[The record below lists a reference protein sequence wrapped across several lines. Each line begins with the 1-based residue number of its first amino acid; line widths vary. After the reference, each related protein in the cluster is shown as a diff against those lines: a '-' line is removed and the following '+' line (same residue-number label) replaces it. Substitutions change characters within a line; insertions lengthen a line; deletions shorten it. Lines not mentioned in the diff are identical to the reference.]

1 MRLRDYLRL
10 GLANIACNRRRCV
23 LVVIIT
29 GAMFA
34 LIFAGFEVI
43 RGLEVATQKQVTD
56 FTDGQVLLKLT
67 VEDGLEDSEDELARQ
82 VVKYGGYTE
91 PVEEYWFD
99 EMIHLYLFP
108 ARLKES
114 LADKIIDDVAGG
126 VPILIS
132 TDEAGRWR
140 RLTISKDMG
149 MQRRLELVAKIRA
162 QSLGKVIENNGF
174 GTRPDIERTQFF
186 VAGLLP
192 ANLVGVSLSL
202 SNIGDMQNPLNFI
215 LEVIPT
221 GSSETFVLE
230 RPEGVE
236 VSTKEREIWA
246 VFPDAEIAY
255 EFVMDRQMCSGMNK
269 TCISKYR
276 YMVREVIGNPLG
288 VKMGFREIEKVYTII
303 WIVLTA
309 IGAFITISTYTRLI
323 NQEVRNIAL
332 YRALGAT
339 VKNVYIIYATYLV
352 ILSLLT
358 MVVALAVGTL
368 LALVVSLVYQ
378 GALSAD
384 FSISFG
390 VEPVSVWL
398 AGWDS
403 TVLVIVAIN
412 VVVALASTGV
422 NIFQLSMTKVAQKL
436 KG

>member
-43 RGLEVATQKQVTD
+43 RGLEVATQEQVTD

-67 VEDGLEDSEDELARQ
+67 VEDGLEDSKDELARQ

-91 PVEEYWFD
+91 PVEEYQFD
-99 EMIHLYLFP
+99 EMMHLKLFP
-108 ARLKES
+108 AKLKES
-114 LADKIIDDVAGG
+114 LADKILDDKASG

-132 TDEAGRWR
+132 TDEAGRWQ
-140 RLTISKDMG
+140 RLTIDKNLG
-149 MQRRLELVAKIRA
+149 MQRRLELVAKVRA
-162 QSLGKVIENNGF
+162 QSLGKLIENNGF
-174 GTRPDIERTQFF
+174 GTRPDIEKTQFF

-192 ANLVGVSLSL
+192 ANLAGISLSL
-202 SNIGDMQNPLNFI
+202 GNIGDLQNPLNFI
-215 LEVIPT
+215 LESIPT
-221 GSSETFVLE
+221 GGSETFVLE
-230 RPEGVE
+230 RPEGALP
-236 VSTKEREIWA
+236 STKERELWA
-246 VFPDAEIAY
+246 VFPEVEMAY

-276 YMVREVIGNPLG
+276 YTVQEAIGNPLG
-288 VKMGFREIEKVYTII
+288 MKMGFREIWKVYTII
-303 WIVLTA
+303 WMVLTA

-323 NQEVRNIAL
+323 NQEVRSIAL

-358 MVVALAVGTL
+358 MVVALVAGTL

-384 FSISFG
+384 FAVSFG
-390 VEPVSVWL
+390 IEPVSVWL

-403 TVLVIVAIN
+403 TTLVIVAIN

-422 NIFQLSMTKVAQKL
+422 NIFQLSATKVAQKL